1 MMANCCNCEW
11 NSVFVRLGRRHL
23 SCYRMLLITFC
34 QKLICSGWFLKRP
47 LSGSVIHMEP
57 LEPARPQPPY
67 IPINGKKGWEGVLD
81 SDRCSLIV
89 ILHPCGYSSFHIC
102 RHRLSDCSA
111 PQHKLNT
118 LCLEGTCAKNT
129 SACST
134 FILKF
139 YLVLFCEDQGGLSI
153 VLSLFCYIR
162 LFCCFIY
169 HVIIFKKLH
178 PTLTFFMVKMSL
190 KKETIIICFSFNF
203 TFLTFWFKL

>member
-1 MMANCCNCEW
+1 MSYRHVNDDRIFIFSLLN
-11 NSVFVRLGRRHL
+11 VFVHISKIKWRRESCYRIKHL

-89 ILHPCGYSSFHIC
+89 ILHPYGYSSFHIC

-134 FILKF
+134 L
-139 YLVLFCEDQGGLSI
+139 
-153 VLSLFCYIR
+153 
-162 LFCCFIY
+162 
-169 HVIIFKKLH
+169 IFK
-178 PTLTFFMVKMSL
+178 
-190 KKETIIICFSFNF
+190 
-203 TFLTFWFKL
+203 